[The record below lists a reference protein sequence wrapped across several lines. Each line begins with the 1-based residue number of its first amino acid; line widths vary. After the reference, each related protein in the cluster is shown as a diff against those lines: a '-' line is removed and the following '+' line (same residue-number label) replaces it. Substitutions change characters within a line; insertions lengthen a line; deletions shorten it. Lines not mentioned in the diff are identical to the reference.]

1 MVEVRRQSWLELS
14 IQLVNQPFLGTLYEP
29 SRALGVIQGGAR
41 KQKAAA
47 RLGEIQAEVG
57 KPEKDPDRGL
67 QAVSVLR
74 TKSLEQ
80 VRGWVPGHNTL
91 GPGLLSYPNLRVG
104 VALRS
109 KGFFKDE
116 GRATLFIDVLLISDT
131 IPD

>member
-1 MVEVRRQSWLELS
+1 M
-14 IQLVNQPFLGTLYEP
+14 NQPFLGTLYEP

-57 KPEKDPDRGL
+57 KPGKDPDRGL

-91 GPGLLSYPNLRVG
+91 APGLLSYPNLRVG
-104 VALRS
+104 VALRMGVALRL
-109 KGFFKDE
+109 KGFFKDK
-116 GRATLFIDVLLISDT
+116 GWATLFIDVLLISDT
-131 IPD
+131 IPN